1 MASRNTLVALL
12 TGAVLAGL
20 LVSCATAG
28 NGGSSA
34 SPTGSVQEGSVVG
47 VWTVEGDFSTPE
59 RPYIAFVQDNTWS
72 ASDGCNRVRGTWTVA
87 SDGSLTTTSG
97 PQTLTGCDGAQ
108 LPMLLVAAT
117 SVEVTPDS
125 LTLIGT
131 GDAART
137 TVLMRSSDPTV
148 GPRGRPVG
156 YWAESLTPTS
166 PFLRFSADGTYSGN
180 DGCNNLTGTWVST
193 SADVVA
199 LTPGA
204 TTLRA
209 CEGVNEWLG
218 QAVQGEVQAGVMT
231 LHAVDGTVVGQLNAL

>member
-1 MASRNTLVALL
+1 MASRSTLLALL

-20 LVSCATAG
+20 LGGCATAG
-28 NGGSSA
+28 SSGSSV
-34 SPTGSVQEGSVVG
+34 SPTGSVQAGSLVG
-47 VWTVEGDFSTPE
+47 VWTVEGEFSTPE

-87 SDGSLTTTSG
+87 SDGALSTTSG
-97 PQTLTGCDGAQ
+97 PQTLTACDGAQ
-108 LPMLLVAAT
+108 LPMLLVGAT

-137 TVLMRSSDPTV
+137 TVLVRSTDPTV

-156 YWAESLTPTS
+156 YWAQSRTPTS
-166 PFLRFSADGTYSGN
+166 PFLRFSTDGTYSGN

-193 SADVVA
+193 PDDAVT

-209 CEGVNEWLG
+209 CEGVDEWLG
-218 QAVQGEVQAGVMT
+218 RAVQGQVQAGVMT
-231 LHAVDGTVVGQLNAL
+231 LQAADGTVLGQLTAL